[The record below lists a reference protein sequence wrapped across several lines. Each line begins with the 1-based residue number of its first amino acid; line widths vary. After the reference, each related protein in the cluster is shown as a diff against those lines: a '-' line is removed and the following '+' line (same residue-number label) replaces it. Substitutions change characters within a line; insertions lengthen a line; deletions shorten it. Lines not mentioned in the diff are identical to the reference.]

1 MFLSIVL
8 YIYYQLKESYI
19 KILSFMLLITS
30 CFLLDGDIVLVFRT
44 ETYISA
50 LNIESELQFFKPYLE
65 EQAILN
71 L

>member
-1 MFLSIVL
+1 MNNIL
-8 YIYYQLKESYI
+8 YIYYHLKESYI

-30 CFLLDGDIVLVFRT
+30 CFLLDGDIVLIYRT

-65 EQAILN
+65 EQAMLN

>member
-1 MFLSIVL
+1 
-8 YIYYQLKESYI
+8 
-19 KILSFMLLITS
+19 MLLITS
-30 CFLLDGDIVLVFRT
+30 CFFLDGDIVLIYRT